1 MESDDALTVLSALG
15 HPTRLAAFRTLVE
28 AGRGGL
34 PVGTLRDRLDVPPA
48 TLTAHL
54 NVLRAA
60 GLVLDRREGR
70 VINVRAGY
78 ERMDALVGFLMSN
91 CCAGESAGDGA
102 TTDCGPAAACV
113 PTRRKKA

>member
-1 MESDDALTVLSALG
+1 MESDDALSVLTALS
-15 HPTRLAAFRTLVE
+15 HPTRLAAFRALVE
-28 AGRGGL
+28 AGKGGL

-48 TLTAHL
+48 TLSAHL

-70 VINVRAGY
+70 VINVRAGF

-91 CCAGESAGDGA
+91 CCAGDEDACAPA
-102 TTDCGPAAACV
+102 TTCAPKT
-113 PTRRKKA
+113 PRTSR